1 MAPER
6 VKKQSSEYAKLD
18 EYIVYKLLKSP
29 TSPLLG
35 KVCNLN
41 FLDICLQFQKPFEEN
56 IVWYG
61 KKLKFLMD

>member
-1 MAPER
+1 MAVIAPER

-18 EYIVYKLLKSP
+18 EYTYKLLKSP

-35 KVCNLN
+35 KVYNLN
-41 FLDICLQFQKPFEEN
+41 SLEISLQFHKPFEEN

-61 KKLKFLMD
+61 KNLNC